1 MNDLIYAL
9 ATPVGGAIAVV
20 RLSGT
25 GAKKLL
31 YTVFTGRGA
40 PREMAYGRIVNEA
53 GEPLDQAMAAFFPAP
68 RSYTG
73 EDMAELYLHGGQTTV
88 RRVLALLGRHA
99 RGARPG
105 EFTERAFLNG
115 KLDLAQA
122 EAVMDLINAGAERS
136 ANSAL
141 AQLTGR
147 LSERIAAVE
156 AQLLDA
162 LSGLEAAIDYP
173 EELEDDVTSALPG
186 VLAATEAE
194 LAALIGAGLSGR
206 VLREGARV
214 ALIAGPSSSGKT
226 TFAHRLIIA
235 LRALGLR
242 PMKLSLD
249 DYYRDRAE
257 LPLEE
262 DGRPDLERLDTL
274 DVPLLD
280 EHLVRLLQGEAVE
293 APEFD
298 FVRGVRAE
306 RTHTI
311 RVAADQPIVIEG
323 IHGLNDMLTEAI
335 PAKQKRKIYISAL
348 TQLNMDDY
356 TPIPSSDNRLYRRIV
371 RDMQFRGKSAEE
383 SLLLW
388 PSVRKGEAKN
398 IFAFQENA
406 DYYFNSAML
415 YELAALRKLVEP
427 ALAAI
432 ESNSPVYLEA
442 KRLLRF
448 IQYFLPMD
456 DRYIPNDSI
465 LQEFLGGSIFNI

>member
-186 VLAATEAE
+186 VLAAAEAE

-214 ALIAGPSSSGKT
+214 ALIGRPNAGKSSLLNALAGAERAIVTQFAGT
-226 TFAHRLIIA
+226 T
-235 LRALGLR
+235 
-242 PMKLSLD
+242 
-249 DYYRDRAE
+249 RDV
-257 LPLEE
+257 LEE
-262 DGRPDLERLDTL
+262 AVSMDGIPVTLFDTAGIRAADDPVERI
-274 DVPLLD
+274 
-280 EHLVRLLQGEAVE
+280 GVE
-293 APEFD
+293 RA
-298 FVRGVRAE
+298 RRAAE
-306 RTHTI
+306 RADLLLLCFD
-311 RVAADQPIVIEG
+311 AAAPLSEEDEALLAETAGRSRLAVCCKGDLPALWEAEALSPYGIE
-323 IHGLNDMLTEAI
+323 
-335 PAKQKRKIYISAL
+335 AL
-348 TQLNMDDY
+348 A
-356 TPIPSSDNRLYRRIV
+356 V
-371 RDMQFRGKSAEE
+371 SAET
-383 SLLLW
+383 
-388 PSVRKGEAKN
+388 GEG
-398 IFAFQENA
+398 
-406 DYYFNSAML
+406 
-415 YELAALRKLVEP
+415 LAALRRAIAARIAPAAESALVTNARHVEALQRAAASVSDAEKSAGGTEP
-427 ALAAI
+427 ELVATDLREALAALGQITGREASADLI
-432 ESNSPVYLEA
+432 E
-442 KRLLRF
+442 R
-448 IQYFLPMD
+448 
-456 DRYIPNDSI
+456 
-465 LQEFLGGSIFNI
+465 IFSKFCVGK

>member
-53 GEPLDQAMAAFFPAP
+53 GEPLDQVMAAFFPAP

-214 ALIAGPSSSGKT
+214 ALIGRPNAGKSSLLNALAGAERAIVTQFAGT
-226 TFAHRLIIA
+226 T
-235 LRALGLR
+235 
-242 PMKLSLD
+242 
-249 DYYRDRAE
+249 RDV
-257 LPLEE
+257 LEE
-262 DGRPDLERLDTL
+262 AVSMDGIPVTLFDTAGIRAADDPVERI
-274 DVPLLD
+274 
-280 EHLVRLLQGEAVE
+280 GVE
-293 APEFD
+293 RA
-298 FVRGVRAE
+298 RRAAE
-306 RTHTI
+306 RADLLLLCFD
-311 RVAADQPIVIEG
+311 AAAPLSEEDEALLAETAGRSRLAVCCKGDLPALWEAEALSPYGIE
-323 IHGLNDMLTEAI
+323 
-335 PAKQKRKIYISAL
+335 AL
-348 TQLNMDDY
+348 A
-356 TPIPSSDNRLYRRIV
+356 V
-371 RDMQFRGKSAEE
+371 SAET
-383 SLLLW
+383 
-388 PSVRKGEAKN
+388 GEG
-398 IFAFQENA
+398 
-406 DYYFNSAML
+406 
-415 YELAALRKLVEP
+415 LAALRRAIAASIAPAAESALVTNARHIEALQRAAASVSDAEKSAGGTEP
-427 ALAAI
+427 ELVATDLREALAALGQITGREASADLI
-432 ESNSPVYLEA
+432 E
-442 KRLLRF
+442 R
-448 IQYFLPMD
+448 
-456 DRYIPNDSI
+456 
-465 LQEFLGGSIFNI
+465 IFSKFCVGK

>member
-214 ALIAGPSSSGKT
+214 ALIGRPNAGKSSLLNALAGAERAIVTQFAGT
-226 TFAHRLIIA
+226 T
-235 LRALGLR
+235 
-242 PMKLSLD
+242 
-249 DYYRDRAE
+249 RDV
-257 LPLEE
+257 LEE
-262 DGRPDLERLDTL
+262 AVSMDGIPVTLFDTAGIRAADDPVERIGVERARRAAERADLLLLCFDAAAPLSEEDEALLAETAGRSRLAVCCKDDL
-274 DVPLLD
+274 PALWEAEALSPY
-280 EHLVRLLQGEAVE
+280 GIEAV
-293 APEFD
+293 A
-298 FVRGVRAE
+298 V
-306 RTHTI
+306 
-311 RVAADQPIVIEG
+311 
-323 IHGLNDMLTEAI
+323 
-335 PAKQKRKIYISAL
+335 
-348 TQLNMDDY
+348 
-356 TPIPSSDNRLYRRIV
+356 
-371 RDMQFRGKSAEE
+371 SAET
-383 SLLLW
+383 
-388 PSVRKGEAKN
+388 GEG
-398 IFAFQENA
+398 
-406 DYYFNSAML
+406 
-415 YELAALRKLVEP
+415 LAALRRAIAARIAPAAESALVTNARHIEALQRAAASVADAEKSAGGTEP
-427 ALAAI
+427 ELVATDLREALAALGQITGREASADLI
-432 ESNSPVYLEA
+432 E
-442 KRLLRF
+442 R
-448 IQYFLPMD
+448 
-456 DRYIPNDSI
+456 
-465 LQEFLGGSIFNI
+465 IFSKFCVGK

>member
-25 GAKKLL
+25 GAKELL
-31 YTVFTGRGA
+31 HTVFTGRGA

-186 VLAATEAE
+186 VLAAAEAE
-194 LAALIGAGLSGR
+194 LAALIGRPNAGKSSL
-206 VLREGARV
+206 LNALAGAERAIV
-214 ALIAGPSSSGKT
+214 TQFAGT
-226 TFAHRLIIA
+226 T
-235 LRALGLR
+235 
-242 PMKLSLD
+242 
-249 DYYRDRAE
+249 RDV
-257 LPLEE
+257 LEE
-262 DGRPDLERLDTL
+262 AVSMDGIPVTLFDTAGIRAADDPVERIGVERARRAAERADLLLLCFDAAAPLSEEDEALLAETAGRSRLAVCCKGDL
-274 DVPLLD
+274 PALWEAEALSPY
-280 EHLVRLLQGEAVE
+280 GIEAV
-293 APEFD
+293 A
-298 FVRGVRAE
+298 V
-306 RTHTI
+306 
-311 RVAADQPIVIEG
+311 
-323 IHGLNDMLTEAI
+323 
-335 PAKQKRKIYISAL
+335 
-348 TQLNMDDY
+348 
-356 TPIPSSDNRLYRRIV
+356 
-371 RDMQFRGKSAEE
+371 SAET
-383 SLLLW
+383 
-388 PSVRKGEAKN
+388 GEG
-398 IFAFQENA
+398 
-406 DYYFNSAML
+406 
-415 YELAALRKLVEP
+415 LAALRRAIAARIAPAAESALVTNARHIEALQRAAASVADAEKSAGGTEP
-427 ALAAI
+427 ALVATDLREALAALGQITGREASADLI
-432 ESNSPVYLEA
+432 E
-442 KRLLRF
+442 R
-448 IQYFLPMD
+448 
-456 DRYIPNDSI
+456 
-465 LQEFLGGSIFNI
+465 IFSKFCVGK

>member
-186 VLAATEAE
+186 VLAAAEAE

-214 ALIAGPSSSGKT
+214 ALIGRPNAGKSSLLNALAGAERAIVTQFAGT
-226 TFAHRLIIA
+226 T
-235 LRALGLR
+235 
-242 PMKLSLD
+242 
-249 DYYRDRAE
+249 RDV
-257 LPLEE
+257 LEE
-262 DGRPDLERLDTL
+262 AVSMDGIPVTLFDTAGIRAADDPVERI
-274 DVPLLD
+274 
-280 EHLVRLLQGEAVE
+280 GVE
-293 APEFD
+293 RA
-298 FVRGVRAE
+298 RRAAE
-306 RTHTI
+306 RADLLLLCFD
-311 RVAADQPIVIEG
+311 AAAPLSEEDEALLAETAGRSRLAVCCKGDLPALWEAEALSPYGIE
-323 IHGLNDMLTEAI
+323 
-335 PAKQKRKIYISAL
+335 AL
-348 TQLNMDDY
+348 A
-356 TPIPSSDNRLYRRIV
+356 V
-371 RDMQFRGKSAEE
+371 SAET
-383 SLLLW
+383 
-388 PSVRKGEAKN
+388 GEG
-398 IFAFQENA
+398 
-406 DYYFNSAML
+406 
-415 YELAALRKLVEP
+415 LAALRRAIAARIAPAAESALVTNARHIEALQRAAASVSDAEKSAGGTEP
-427 ALAAI
+427 ELVATDLR
-432 ESNSPVYLEA
+432 EA
-442 KRLLRF
+442 GMTVAVE
-448 IQYFLPMD
+448 QQ
-456 DRYIPNDSI
+456 DREDGVDIRISVTR
-465 LQEFLGGSIFNI
+465 

>member
-186 VLAATEAE
+186 VLAAAEAE

-206 VLREGARV
+206 ALREGARV
-214 ALIAGPSSSGKT
+214 ALIGRPNAGKSSLLNALAGAERAIVTQFAGT
-226 TFAHRLIIA
+226 T
-235 LRALGLR
+235 
-242 PMKLSLD
+242 
-249 DYYRDRAE
+249 RDV
-257 LPLEE
+257 LEE
-262 DGRPDLERLDTL
+262 AVSMDGIPVTLFDTAGIRAADDPVERI
-274 DVPLLD
+274 
-280 EHLVRLLQGEAVE
+280 GVE
-293 APEFD
+293 RA
-298 FVRGVRAE
+298 RRAAE
-306 RTHTI
+306 RADLLLLCFD
-311 RVAADQPIVIEG
+311 AAAPLSEEDEALLAETAGRSRLAVCCKGDLPALWEAEALSPYGIE
-323 IHGLNDMLTEAI
+323 
-335 PAKQKRKIYISAL
+335 AL
-348 TQLNMDDY
+348 A
-356 TPIPSSDNRLYRRIV
+356 V
-371 RDMQFRGKSAEE
+371 SAET
-383 SLLLW
+383 
-388 PSVRKGEAKN
+388 GEG
-398 IFAFQENA
+398 
-406 DYYFNSAML
+406 
-415 YELAALRKLVEP
+415 LAALRRAIAARIAPAAESALVTNARHIEALQRAAASVSDAEKSAGGTEP
-427 ALAAI
+427 ELVATDLREALAALGQITGREASADLI
-432 ESNSPVYLEA
+432 E
-442 KRLLRF
+442 R
-448 IQYFLPMD
+448 
-456 DRYIPNDSI
+456 
-465 LQEFLGGSIFNI
+465 IFSKFCVGK

>member
-31 YTVFTGRGA
+31 YTVFAGRGA

-186 VLAATEAE
+186 VLAAAEAE

-214 ALIAGPSSSGKT
+214 ALIGRPNAGKSSLLNALAGAERAIVTQFAGT
-226 TFAHRLIIA
+226 T
-235 LRALGLR
+235 
-242 PMKLSLD
+242 
-249 DYYRDRAE
+249 RDV
-257 LPLEE
+257 LEE
-262 DGRPDLERLDTL
+262 AVSMDGIPVTLFDTAGIRAADDPVERI
-274 DVPLLD
+274 
-280 EHLVRLLQGEAVE
+280 GVE
-293 APEFD
+293 RA
-298 FVRGVRAE
+298 RRAAE
-306 RTHTI
+306 RADLLLLCFD
-311 RVAADQPIVIEG
+311 AAAPLSEEDEALLAETAGRSRLAVCCKGDLPALWEAEALSPYGIE
-323 IHGLNDMLTEAI
+323 
-335 PAKQKRKIYISAL
+335 AL
-348 TQLNMDDY
+348 A
-356 TPIPSSDNRLYRRIV
+356 V
-371 RDMQFRGKSAEE
+371 SAET
-383 SLLLW
+383 
-388 PSVRKGEAKN
+388 GEG
-398 IFAFQENA
+398 
-406 DYYFNSAML
+406 
-415 YELAALRKLVEP
+415 LAALRRAIAARIAPAAESALVTNARHIEALQRAAASVSDAEKSAGGTEP
-427 ALAAI
+427 ELVATDLREALAALGQITGREASADLI
-432 ESNSPVYLEA
+432 E
-442 KRLLRF
+442 R
-448 IQYFLPMD
+448 
-456 DRYIPNDSI
+456 
-465 LQEFLGGSIFNI
+465 IFSKFCVGK

>member
-162 LSGLEAAIDYP
+162 LSGLETAIDYP

-186 VLAATEAE
+186 VLAAAEAE

-214 ALIAGPSSSGKT
+214 ALIGRPNAGKSSLLNALAGAERAIVTQFAGT
-226 TFAHRLIIA
+226 T
-235 LRALGLR
+235 
-242 PMKLSLD
+242 
-249 DYYRDRAE
+249 RDV
-257 LPLEE
+257 LEE
-262 DGRPDLERLDTL
+262 AVSMDGIPVTLFDTAGIRAADDPVERI
-274 DVPLLD
+274 
-280 EHLVRLLQGEAVE
+280 GVE
-293 APEFD
+293 RA
-298 FVRGVRAE
+298 RRAAE
-306 RTHTI
+306 RADLLLLCFD
-311 RVAADQPIVIEG
+311 AAAPLSEEDEALLAETAGRSRLAVCCKGDLPALWEAEALSPYGIE
-323 IHGLNDMLTEAI
+323 
-335 PAKQKRKIYISAL
+335 AL
-348 TQLNMDDY
+348 A
-356 TPIPSSDNRLYRRIV
+356 V
-371 RDMQFRGKSAEE
+371 SAET
-383 SLLLW
+383 
-388 PSVRKGEAKN
+388 GEG
-398 IFAFQENA
+398 
-406 DYYFNSAML
+406 
-415 YELAALRKLVEP
+415 LAALRRAIAARIAPAAESALVTNARHIEALQRAAASVSDAEKSAGGTEP
-427 ALAAI
+427 ELVATDLREALAALGQITGREASADLI
-432 ESNSPVYLEA
+432 E
-442 KRLLRF
+442 R
-448 IQYFLPMD
+448 
-456 DRYIPNDSI
+456 
-465 LQEFLGGSIFNI
+465 IFSKFCVGK

>member
-31 YTVFTGRGA
+31 YTVFTWRGA

-53 GEPLDQAMAAFFPAP
+53 GEPLDQVMAAFFPAP

-186 VLAATEAE
+186 VLAAAEAE

-214 ALIAGPSSSGKT
+214 ALIGRPNAGKSSLLNALAGAERAIVTQFAGT
-226 TFAHRLIIA
+226 T
-235 LRALGLR
+235 
-242 PMKLSLD
+242 
-249 DYYRDRAE
+249 RDV
-257 LPLEE
+257 LEE
-262 DGRPDLERLDTL
+262 AVSMDGIPVTLFDTAGIRAADDPVERI
-274 DVPLLD
+274 
-280 EHLVRLLQGEAVE
+280 GVE
-293 APEFD
+293 RA
-298 FVRGVRAE
+298 RRAAE
-306 RTHTI
+306 RADLLLLCFD
-311 RVAADQPIVIEG
+311 AAAPLSEEDEALLAETAGRSRLAVCCKGDLPALWEAEALSPYGIE
-323 IHGLNDMLTEAI
+323 
-335 PAKQKRKIYISAL
+335 AL
-348 TQLNMDDY
+348 A
-356 TPIPSSDNRLYRRIV
+356 V
-371 RDMQFRGKSAEE
+371 SAET
-383 SLLLW
+383 
-388 PSVRKGEAKN
+388 GEG
-398 IFAFQENA
+398 
-406 DYYFNSAML
+406 
-415 YELAALRKLVEP
+415 LAALRRAIAARIAPAAESALVTNARHIEALQRAAASVSDAEKSAGGTEP
-427 ALAAI
+427 ELVATDLREALAALGQITGREASADLI
-432 ESNSPVYLEA
+432 E
-442 KRLLRF
+442 R
-448 IQYFLPMD
+448 
-456 DRYIPNDSI
+456 
-465 LQEFLGGSIFNI
+465 IFSKFCVGK

>member
-173 EELEDDVTSALPG
+173 EELADDVTSALPG
-186 VLAATEAE
+186 VLAAAEAE

-214 ALIAGPSSSGKT
+214 ALIGRPNAGKSSLLNALAGAERAIVTQFAGT
-226 TFAHRLIIA
+226 T
-235 LRALGLR
+235 
-242 PMKLSLD
+242 
-249 DYYRDRAE
+249 RDV
-257 LPLEE
+257 LEE
-262 DGRPDLERLDTL
+262 AVSMDGIPVTLFDTAGIRAADDPVERI
-274 DVPLLD
+274 
-280 EHLVRLLQGEAVE
+280 GVE
-293 APEFD
+293 RA
-298 FVRGVRAE
+298 RRAAE
-306 RTHTI
+306 RADLLLLCFD
-311 RVAADQPIVIEG
+311 AAAPLSEEDEALLAETAGRSRLAVCCKGDLPALWEAEALSPYGIE
-323 IHGLNDMLTEAI
+323 
-335 PAKQKRKIYISAL
+335 AL
-348 TQLNMDDY
+348 A
-356 TPIPSSDNRLYRRIV
+356 V
-371 RDMQFRGKSAEE
+371 SAET
-383 SLLLW
+383 
-388 PSVRKGEAKN
+388 GEG
-398 IFAFQENA
+398 
-406 DYYFNSAML
+406 
-415 YELAALRKLVEP
+415 LAALRRAIAARIAPAAESALVTNARHIEALQRAAASVSDAEKSAGGTEP
-427 ALAAI
+427 ELVATDLREALAALGQITGREASADLI
-432 ESNSPVYLEA
+432 E
-442 KRLLRF
+442 R
-448 IQYFLPMD
+448 
-456 DRYIPNDSI
+456 
-465 LQEFLGGSIFNI
+465 IFSKFCVGK

>member
-147 LSERIAAVE
+147 LSERIAALE

-186 VLAATEAE
+186 VLAAAEAE

-214 ALIAGPSSSGKT
+214 ALIGRPNAGKSSLLNALAGAERAIVTQFAGT
-226 TFAHRLIIA
+226 T
-235 LRALGLR
+235 
-242 PMKLSLD
+242 
-249 DYYRDRAE
+249 RDV
-257 LPLEE
+257 LEE
-262 DGRPDLERLDTL
+262 AVSMDGIPVTLFDTAGIRAADDPVERI
-274 DVPLLD
+274 
-280 EHLVRLLQGEAVE
+280 GVE
-293 APEFD
+293 RA
-298 FVRGVRAE
+298 RRAAE
-306 RTHTI
+306 RADLLLLCFD
-311 RVAADQPIVIEG
+311 AAAPLSEEDEALLAETAGRSRLAVCCKGDLPALWEAEALSPYGIE
-323 IHGLNDMLTEAI
+323 
-335 PAKQKRKIYISAL
+335 AL
-348 TQLNMDDY
+348 A
-356 TPIPSSDNRLYRRIV
+356 V
-371 RDMQFRGKSAEE
+371 SAET
-383 SLLLW
+383 
-388 PSVRKGEAKN
+388 GEG
-398 IFAFQENA
+398 
-406 DYYFNSAML
+406 
-415 YELAALRKLVEP
+415 LAALRRAIAARIAPAAESALVTNARHIEALQRAAASVSDAEKSAGGTEP
-427 ALAAI
+427 ELVATDLREALAALGQITGREASADLI
-432 ESNSPVYLEA
+432 E
-442 KRLLRF
+442 R
-448 IQYFLPMD
+448 
-456 DRYIPNDSI
+456 
-465 LQEFLGGSIFNI
+465 IFSKFCVGK

>member
-214 ALIAGPSSSGKT
+214 ALIGRPNAGKSSLLNALAGAERAIVTQFAGT
-226 TFAHRLIIA
+226 T
-235 LRALGLR
+235 
-242 PMKLSLD
+242 
-249 DYYRDRAE
+249 RDV
-257 LPLEE
+257 LEE
-262 DGRPDLERLDTL
+262 AVSMDGIPVTLFDTA
-274 DVPLLD
+274 
-280 EHLVRLLQGEAVE
+280 G
-293 APEFD
+293 
-298 FVRGVRAE
+298 
-306 RTHTI
+306 I
-311 RVAADQPIVIEG
+311 RAADDPVERIGVERARRAAGRADLLLLCFDAAAPLSEEDEALLAETAGRSRLAVCCKGDLPALWEAEALSPYGIE
-323 IHGLNDMLTEAI
+323 
-335 PAKQKRKIYISAL
+335 AL
-348 TQLNMDDY
+348 A
-356 TPIPSSDNRLYRRIV
+356 V
-371 RDMQFRGKSAEE
+371 SAET
-383 SLLLW
+383 
-388 PSVRKGEAKN
+388 GEG
-398 IFAFQENA
+398 
-406 DYYFNSAML
+406 
-415 YELAALRKLVEP
+415 LAALRRAIAARIAPAAESALVTNARHIEALQRAAASVSDAEKSAGGTEP
-427 ALAAI
+427 ELVATDLREALAALGQITGREASADLI
-432 ESNSPVYLEA
+432 E
-442 KRLLRF
+442 R
-448 IQYFLPMD
+448 
-456 DRYIPNDSI
+456 
-465 LQEFLGGSIFNI
+465 IFSKFCVGK

>member
-147 LSERIAAVE
+147 LSERIATVE

-186 VLAATEAE
+186 VLAAAEAE

-214 ALIAGPSSSGKT
+214 ALIGRPNAGKSSLLNALAGAERAIVTQFAGT
-226 TFAHRLIIA
+226 T
-235 LRALGLR
+235 
-242 PMKLSLD
+242 
-249 DYYRDRAE
+249 RDV
-257 LPLEE
+257 LEE
-262 DGRPDLERLDTL
+262 AVSMDGIPVTLFDTAGIRAADDPVERIGVERARRAAERADLLLLCFDAAAPLSEEDEALLAETAGRSRLAVCCKDDL
-274 DVPLLD
+274 PALWEAEALSPY
-280 EHLVRLLQGEAVE
+280 GIEAV
-293 APEFD
+293 A
-298 FVRGVRAE
+298 V
-306 RTHTI
+306 
-311 RVAADQPIVIEG
+311 
-323 IHGLNDMLTEAI
+323 
-335 PAKQKRKIYISAL
+335 
-348 TQLNMDDY
+348 
-356 TPIPSSDNRLYRRIV
+356 
-371 RDMQFRGKSAEE
+371 SAET
-383 SLLLW
+383 
-388 PSVRKGEAKN
+388 GEG
-398 IFAFQENA
+398 
-406 DYYFNSAML
+406 
-415 YELAALRKLVEP
+415 LAALRRAIAARIAPAAESALVTNARHIEALQRAAASVADAEKSAGGTEP
-427 ALAAI
+427 ELVATDLREALAALGQITGREASADLI
-432 ESNSPVYLEA
+432 E
-442 KRLLRF
+442 R
-448 IQYFLPMD
+448 
-456 DRYIPNDSI
+456 
-465 LQEFLGGSIFNI
+465 IFSKFCVGK

>member
-1 MNDLIYAL
+1 VNDLIYAL

-186 VLAATEAE
+186 VLAAAEAE

-214 ALIAGPSSSGKT
+214 ALIGRPNAGKSSLLNALAGAERAIVTQFAGT
-226 TFAHRLIIA
+226 T
-235 LRALGLR
+235 
-242 PMKLSLD
+242 
-249 DYYRDRAE
+249 RDV
-257 LPLEE
+257 LEE
-262 DGRPDLERLDTL
+262 AVSMDGIPVTLFDTAGIRAADDPVERI
-274 DVPLLD
+274 
-280 EHLVRLLQGEAVE
+280 GVE
-293 APEFD
+293 RA
-298 FVRGVRAE
+298 RRAAE
-306 RTHTI
+306 RADLLLLCFD
-311 RVAADQPIVIEG
+311 AAAPLSEEDEALLAETAGRSRLAVCCKGDLPALWEAEALSPYGIE
-323 IHGLNDMLTEAI
+323 
-335 PAKQKRKIYISAL
+335 AL
-348 TQLNMDDY
+348 A
-356 TPIPSSDNRLYRRIV
+356 V
-371 RDMQFRGKSAEE
+371 SAET
-383 SLLLW
+383 
-388 PSVRKGEAKN
+388 GEG
-398 IFAFQENA
+398 
-406 DYYFNSAML
+406 
-415 YELAALRKLVEP
+415 LAALRRAIAARIAPAAESALVTNARHIEALQRAAASVSDAEKSAGGTEP
-427 ALAAI
+427 ELVATDLREALAALGQITGREASADLI
-432 ESNSPVYLEA
+432 E
-442 KRLLRF
+442 R
-448 IQYFLPMD
+448 
-456 DRYIPNDSI
+456 
-465 LQEFLGGSIFNI
+465 IFSKFCVGK

>member
-53 GEPLDQAMAAFFPAP
+53 GEPLDQVMAAFFPAP

-105 EFTERAFLNG
+105 EFTERAFENG

-186 VLAATEAE
+186 VLAAAEAE

-214 ALIAGPSSSGKT
+214 ALIGRPNAGKSSLLNALAGAERAIVTQFAGT
-226 TFAHRLIIA
+226 T
-235 LRALGLR
+235 
-242 PMKLSLD
+242 
-249 DYYRDRAE
+249 RDV
-257 LPLEE
+257 LEE
-262 DGRPDLERLDTL
+262 AVSMDGIPVTLFDTAGIRAADDPVERI
-274 DVPLLD
+274 
-280 EHLVRLLQGEAVE
+280 GVE
-293 APEFD
+293 RA
-298 FVRGVRAE
+298 RRAAE
-306 RTHTI
+306 RADLLLLCFD
-311 RVAADQPIVIEG
+311 AAAPLSEEDEALLAETAGRSRLAVCCKGDLPALWEAEALSPYGIE
-323 IHGLNDMLTEAI
+323 
-335 PAKQKRKIYISAL
+335 AL
-348 TQLNMDDY
+348 A
-356 TPIPSSDNRLYRRIV
+356 V
-371 RDMQFRGKSAEE
+371 SAET
-383 SLLLW
+383 
-388 PSVRKGEAKN
+388 GEG
-398 IFAFQENA
+398 
-406 DYYFNSAML
+406 
-415 YELAALRKLVEP
+415 LAALRRAIAARIAPAAESALVTNARHIEALQRAAASVSDAEKSAGGTEP
-427 ALAAI
+427 ELVATDLREALAALGQITGREASADLI
-432 ESNSPVYLEA
+432 E
-442 KRLLRF
+442 R
-448 IQYFLPMD
+448 
-456 DRYIPNDSI
+456 
-465 LQEFLGGSIFNI
+465 IFSKFCVGK

>member
-186 VLAATEAE
+186 VLAAAEAE

-214 ALIAGPSSSGKT
+214 ALIGRPNAGKSSLLNALAGAERAIVTQFAGT
-226 TFAHRLIIA
+226 T
-235 LRALGLR
+235 
-242 PMKLSLD
+242 
-249 DYYRDRAE
+249 RDV
-257 LPLEE
+257 LEE
-262 DGRPDLERLDTL
+262 AVSMDGIPVTLFDTAGIRAADDPVERIGVERARRAAERADLLLLCFDAAAPLSEEDEALLAETAGRSRLAVCCKGDL
-274 DVPLLD
+274 PALWEAEALSPY
-280 EHLVRLLQGEAVE
+280 GIEAV
-293 APEFD
+293 A
-298 FVRGVRAE
+298 V
-306 RTHTI
+306 
-311 RVAADQPIVIEG
+311 
-323 IHGLNDMLTEAI
+323 
-335 PAKQKRKIYISAL
+335 
-348 TQLNMDDY
+348 
-356 TPIPSSDNRLYRRIV
+356 
-371 RDMQFRGKSAEE
+371 SAET
-383 SLLLW
+383 
-388 PSVRKGEAKN
+388 GEG
-398 IFAFQENA
+398 
-406 DYYFNSAML
+406 
-415 YELAALRKLVEP
+415 LAALRRAIAARIAPAAESALVTNARHIEALQRAAASVADAEKSAGGTEP
-427 ALAAI
+427 ELVATDLREALAALGQITGREASADLI
-432 ESNSPVYLEA
+432 E
-442 KRLLRF
+442 R
-448 IQYFLPMD
+448 
-456 DRYIPNDSI
+456 
-465 LQEFLGGSIFNI
+465 IFSKFCVGK

>member
-53 GEPLDQAMAAFFPAP
+53 GEPLDQVMAAFFPAP

-214 ALIAGPSSSGKT
+214 ALIGRPNAGKSSLLNALAGAERAIVTQFAGT
-226 TFAHRLIIA
+226 T
-235 LRALGLR
+235 
-242 PMKLSLD
+242 
-249 DYYRDRAE
+249 RDV
-257 LPLEE
+257 LEE
-262 DGRPDLERLDTL
+262 AVSMDGIPVTLFDTAGIRAADDPVERI
-274 DVPLLD
+274 
-280 EHLVRLLQGEAVE
+280 GVE
-293 APEFD
+293 RA
-298 FVRGVRAE
+298 RRAAE
-306 RTHTI
+306 RADLLLLCFD
-311 RVAADQPIVIEG
+311 AAAPLSEEDEALLAETAGRSRLAVCCKGDLPALWEAEALSPYGIE
-323 IHGLNDMLTEAI
+323 
-335 PAKQKRKIYISAL
+335 AL
-348 TQLNMDDY
+348 A
-356 TPIPSSDNRLYRRIV
+356 V
-371 RDMQFRGKSAEE
+371 SAET
-383 SLLLW
+383 
-388 PSVRKGEAKN
+388 GEG
-398 IFAFQENA
+398 
-406 DYYFNSAML
+406 
-415 YELAALRKLVEP
+415 LAALLRAIAASIAPAAESALVTNARHIEALQRAAASVSDAEKSAGGTEP
-427 ALAAI
+427 ELVATDLREALAALGQITGREASADLI
-432 ESNSPVYLEA
+432 E
-442 KRLLRF
+442 R
-448 IQYFLPMD
+448 
-456 DRYIPNDSI
+456 
-465 LQEFLGGSIFNI
+465 IFSKFCVGK

>member
-186 VLAATEAE
+186 VLAAAEAE

-214 ALIAGPSSSGKT
+214 ALIGRPNAGKSSLLNALAGAERAIVTQFAGT
-226 TFAHRLIIA
+226 T
-235 LRALGLR
+235 
-242 PMKLSLD
+242 
-249 DYYRDRAE
+249 RDV
-257 LPLEE
+257 LEE
-262 DGRPDLERLDTL
+262 AVSMDGIPVTLFDTAGIRAADDPVERI
-274 DVPLLD
+274 
-280 EHLVRLLQGEAVE
+280 GVE
-293 APEFD
+293 RA
-298 FVRGVRAE
+298 RRAAE
-306 RTHTI
+306 RADLLLLCFD
-311 RVAADQPIVIEG
+311 AAAPLSEEDEALLAETAGRSRLAVCCKGDLPALWEAEALSPYGIE
-323 IHGLNDMLTEAI
+323 
-335 PAKQKRKIYISAL
+335 AL
-348 TQLNMDDY
+348 A
-356 TPIPSSDNRLYRRIV
+356 V
-371 RDMQFRGKSAEE
+371 SAET
-383 SLLLW
+383 
-388 PSVRKGEAKN
+388 GEG
-398 IFAFQENA
+398 
-406 DYYFNSAML
+406 
-415 YELAALRKLVEP
+415 LAALRRAIAASIAPAAESALVTNARHIEALQRAAASVSDAEKSAGGTEP
-427 ALAAI
+427 ELVATDLREALAALGQI
-432 ESNSPVYLEA
+432 TGREA
-442 KRLLRF
+442 SADLIAR
-448 IQYFLPMD
+448 
-456 DRYIPNDSI
+456 
-465 LQEFLGGSIFNI
+465 IFSKFCVGT

>member
-186 VLAATEAE
+186 VLAAAEAE

-214 ALIAGPSSSGKT
+214 ALIGRPNAGKSSLLNALAGAERAIVTQFAGT
-226 TFAHRLIIA
+226 T
-235 LRALGLR
+235 
-242 PMKLSLD
+242 
-249 DYYRDRAE
+249 RDV
-257 LPLEE
+257 LEE
-262 DGRPDLERLDTL
+262 AVSMDGIPVTLFDTAGIRAADDPVERI
-274 DVPLLD
+274 
-280 EHLVRLLQGEAVE
+280 GVE
-293 APEFD
+293 RA
-298 FVRGVRAE
+298 RRAAE
-306 RTHTI
+306 RADLLLLCFD
-311 RVAADQPIVIEG
+311 AAAPLSEEDEALLAETAGRSRLAVCCKGDLPALWEAEALSPYGIE
-323 IHGLNDMLTEAI
+323 
-335 PAKQKRKIYISAL
+335 AL
-348 TQLNMDDY
+348 A
-356 TPIPSSDNRLYRRIV
+356 V
-371 RDMQFRGKSAEE
+371 SAET
-383 SLLLW
+383 
-388 PSVRKGEAKN
+388 GEG
-398 IFAFQENA
+398 
-406 DYYFNSAML
+406 
-415 YELAALRKLVEP
+415 LAALRRAIAASIAPAAESALVTNARHIEALQRAAASVSDAEKSAGGTEP
-427 ALAAI
+427 ELVATDLREALAALGQITGREASADLI
-432 ESNSPVYLEA
+432 E
-442 KRLLRF
+442 R
-448 IQYFLPMD
+448 
-456 DRYIPNDSI
+456 
-465 LQEFLGGSIFNI
+465 IFSKFCVGK

>member
-53 GEPLDQAMAAFFPAP
+53 GEPLDQVMAAFFPAP

-147 LSERIAAVE
+147 LSERIAALE

-186 VLAATEAE
+186 VLAAAEAE

-214 ALIAGPSSSGKT
+214 ALIGRPNAGKSSLLNALAGAERAIVTQFAGT
-226 TFAHRLIIA
+226 T
-235 LRALGLR
+235 
-242 PMKLSLD
+242 
-249 DYYRDRAE
+249 RDV
-257 LPLEE
+257 LEE
-262 DGRPDLERLDTL
+262 AVSMDGIPVTLFDTAGIRAADDPVERI
-274 DVPLLD
+274 
-280 EHLVRLLQGEAVE
+280 GVE
-293 APEFD
+293 RA
-298 FVRGVRAE
+298 RRAAE
-306 RTHTI
+306 RADLLLLCFD
-311 RVAADQPIVIEG
+311 AAAPLSEEDEALLAETAGRSRLAVCCKGDLPALWEAEALSPYGIE
-323 IHGLNDMLTEAI
+323 
-335 PAKQKRKIYISAL
+335 AL
-348 TQLNMDDY
+348 A
-356 TPIPSSDNRLYRRIV
+356 V
-371 RDMQFRGKSAEE
+371 SAET
-383 SLLLW
+383 
-388 PSVRKGEAKN
+388 GEG
-398 IFAFQENA
+398 
-406 DYYFNSAML
+406 
-415 YELAALRKLVEP
+415 LAALRRAIAASIAPAAESALVTNARHIEALQRAAASVSDAEKSAGGTEP
-427 ALAAI
+427 EALAALGQITGREASADLI
-432 ESNSPVYLEA
+432 E
-442 KRLLRF
+442 R
-448 IQYFLPMD
+448 
-456 DRYIPNDSI
+456 
-465 LQEFLGGSIFNI
+465 IFSKFCVGK

>member
-53 GEPLDQAMAAFFPAP
+53 GEPLDQVMAAFFPAP

-186 VLAATEAE
+186 VLAAAEAE

-214 ALIAGPSSSGKT
+214 ALIGRPNAGKSSLLNALAGAERAIVTQFAGT
-226 TFAHRLIIA
+226 T
-235 LRALGLR
+235 
-242 PMKLSLD
+242 
-249 DYYRDRAE
+249 RDV
-257 LPLEE
+257 LEE
-262 DGRPDLERLDTL
+262 AVSMDGIPVTLFDTAGIRAADDPVERI
-274 DVPLLD
+274 
-280 EHLVRLLQGEAVE
+280 GVE
-293 APEFD
+293 RA
-298 FVRGVRAE
+298 RRAAE
-306 RTHTI
+306 RADLLLLCFD
-311 RVAADQPIVIEG
+311 AAAPLSEEDEALLAETAGRSRLAVCCKGDLPALWEAEALSPYGIE
-323 IHGLNDMLTEAI
+323 
-335 PAKQKRKIYISAL
+335 AL
-348 TQLNMDDY
+348 A
-356 TPIPSSDNRLYRRIV
+356 V
-371 RDMQFRGKSAEE
+371 SAET
-383 SLLLW
+383 
-388 PSVRKGEAKN
+388 GEG
-398 IFAFQENA
+398 
-406 DYYFNSAML
+406 
-415 YELAALRKLVEP
+415 LAALRRAIAASIAPAAESALVTNARHIEALQRAAASVSDAEKSAGGTEP
-427 ALAAI
+427 ELVATDLREALAALGQITGREASADLI
-432 ESNSPVYLEA
+432 E
-442 KRLLRF
+442 R
-448 IQYFLPMD
+448 
-456 DRYIPNDSI
+456 
-465 LQEFLGGSIFNI
+465 IFSKFCVGK

>member
-186 VLAATEAE
+186 VLAAAEAE

-214 ALIAGPSSSGKT
+214 ALIGRPNAGKSSLLNALAGAERAIVTQFAGT
-226 TFAHRLIIA
+226 T
-235 LRALGLR
+235 
-242 PMKLSLD
+242 
-249 DYYRDRAE
+249 RDV
-257 LPLEE
+257 LEE
-262 DGRPDLERLDTL
+262 AVSMDGIPVTLFDTAGIRAADDPVERI
-274 DVPLLD
+274 
-280 EHLVRLLQGEAVE
+280 GVE
-293 APEFD
+293 RA
-298 FVRGVRAE
+298 RRAAE
-306 RTHTI
+306 RADLLLLCFD
-311 RVAADQPIVIEG
+311 AAAPLSEEDEALLAETAGRSRLAVCCKGDLPALWEAEALSPYGIE
-323 IHGLNDMLTEAI
+323 
-335 PAKQKRKIYISAL
+335 AL
-348 TQLNMDDY
+348 A
-356 TPIPSSDNRLYRRIV
+356 V
-371 RDMQFRGKSAEE
+371 SAET
-383 SLLLW
+383 
-388 PSVRKGEAKN
+388 GEG
-398 IFAFQENA
+398 
-406 DYYFNSAML
+406 
-415 YELAALRKLVEP
+415 LAALRRAIAARIAPAAESALVTNARHIEALQRAAASVSDAEKSAGGTEP
-427 ALAAI
+427 ELVATDLREALAALGQITGREASADLI
-432 ESNSPVYLEA
+432 E
-442 KRLLRF
+442 R
-448 IQYFLPMD
+448 
-456 DRYIPNDSI
+456 
-465 LQEFLGGSIFNI
+465 IFSKFCVGT

>member
-53 GEPLDQAMAAFFPAP
+53 GEPLDQVMAAFFPAP

-115 KLDLAQA
+115 KLAQA

-147 LSERIAAVE
+147 LSERIAALE

-186 VLAATEAE
+186 VLAAAEAE

-214 ALIAGPSSSGKT
+214 ALIGRPNAGKSSLLNALAGAERAIVTQFAGT
-226 TFAHRLIIA
+226 T
-235 LRALGLR
+235 
-242 PMKLSLD
+242 
-249 DYYRDRAE
+249 RDV
-257 LPLEE
+257 LEE
-262 DGRPDLERLDTL
+262 AVSMDGIPVTLFDTAGIRAADDPVERI
-274 DVPLLD
+274 
-280 EHLVRLLQGEAVE
+280 GVE
-293 APEFD
+293 RA
-298 FVRGVRAE
+298 RRAAE
-306 RTHTI
+306 RADLLLLCFD
-311 RVAADQPIVIEG
+311 AAAPLSEEDEALLAETAGRSRLAVCCKGDLPALWEAEALSPYGIE
-323 IHGLNDMLTEAI
+323 
-335 PAKQKRKIYISAL
+335 AL
-348 TQLNMDDY
+348 A
-356 TPIPSSDNRLYRRIV
+356 V
-371 RDMQFRGKSAEE
+371 SAET
-383 SLLLW
+383 
-388 PSVRKGEAKN
+388 GEG
-398 IFAFQENA
+398 
-406 DYYFNSAML
+406 
-415 YELAALRKLVEP
+415 LAALRRAIAARIAPAAESALVTNARHIEALQRAAASVSDAEKSAGGTEP
-427 ALAAI
+427 ELVATDLREALAALGQITGREASADLI
-432 ESNSPVYLEA
+432 E
-442 KRLLRF
+442 R
-448 IQYFLPMD
+448 
-456 DRYIPNDSI
+456 
-465 LQEFLGGSIFNI
+465 IFSKFCVGK